1 MYYIIFLIIDIKK
14 MSKSFSSNKNIS
26 LKDKFEK
33 SDEQIFTP
41 TLNDIQAPNDDD
53 HKNKEEEIE
62 EKKSKIG
69 KNKHYLYF

>member
-1 MYYIIFLIIDIKK
+1 
-14 MSKSFSSNKNIS
+14 MSKSFSNNRNIS

-41 TLNDIQAPNDDD
+41 TTLNDIQTSNDDD
-53 HKNKEEEIE
+53 DKNKEE

-69 KNKHYLYF
+69 KNKD

>member
-1 MYYIIFLIIDIKK
+1 

-26 LKDKFEK
+26 LNDKFEK

-41 TLNDIQAPNDDD
+41 TTLNDIQTSNDNDD
-53 HKNKEEEIE
+53 KNKEE

-69 KNKHYLYF
+69 KNKD

>member
-1 MYYIIFLIIDIKK
+1 
-14 MSKSFSSNKNIS
+14 MSKSCSSNNNIS

-41 TLNDIQAPNDDD
+41 TTLNDIQTSNDNDD
-53 HKNKEEEIE
+53 KNKEE

-69 KNKHYLYF
+69 KNKD

>member
-1 MYYIIFLIIDIKK
+1 

-41 TLNDIQAPNDDD
+41 TTLNDIQTSNDNDD
-53 HKNKEEEIE
+53 KNKEE

-69 KNKHYLYF
+69 KNKD